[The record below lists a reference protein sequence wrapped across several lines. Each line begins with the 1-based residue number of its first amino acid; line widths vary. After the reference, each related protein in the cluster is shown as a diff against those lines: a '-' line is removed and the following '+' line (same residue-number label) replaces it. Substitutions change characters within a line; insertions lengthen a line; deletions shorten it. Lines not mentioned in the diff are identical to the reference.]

1 MKVNYQTD
9 NPLTN
14 DACKA
19 ATGKTLDEWFAYLDE
34 FDGLAKGRRAI
45 NNHLYGELK
54 IDIWWT
60 SAIAVE
66 YERVRGA
73 KEKDG
78 RYKGYFICS
87 TKTINA
93 PIDKVYAAWATPE
106 SLSKWFGEGTTG
118 KVADGEAFSN
128 PDGNK
133 GVYKRVRENKD
144 LRFTWQGQEDE
155 SIVDVQFSDK
165 GNGKTGLLV
174 NHDRLQTRAE
184 ADGVRNAWAEALNKL
199 KALVEA

>member
-14 DACKA
+14 EACKA
-19 ATGKTLDEWFAYLDE
+19 ATGRTLDEWFAYLDE
-34 FDGLAKGRRAI
+34 FDGLAKGRKLI
-45 NNHLYGELK
+45 NNHLYGDLK

-66 YERVRGA
+66 YERARGV

-93 PIDKVYAAWATPE
+93 PIDKVYSQWA
-106 SLSKWFGEGTTG
+106 SADALSKWFGPVQAEVSDGGQFKTAEGHQGT
-118 KVADGEAFSN
+118 F
-128 PDGNK
+128 
-133 GVYKRVRENKD
+133 KRVRENKD
-144 LRFTWQGQEDE
+144 LRFTWSGPEGE
-155 SIVDVQFSDK
+155 SLVDVQFQDK

-184 ADGVRNAWAEALNKL
+184 ADGVRAAWGEALNRL
-199 KALVEA
+199 KSLSEA